1 MVVRLQDWSFYYG
14 KKRPSH
20 CSFKP
25 RQIESTKFVW
35 VWYGILAFY
44 LEFVK
49 EEVTSFFIVSIK
61 GVDLSSP

>member
-1 MVVRLQDWSFYYG
+1 MGRRGL
-14 KKRPSH
+14 H